1 MAIYFAGAIIS
12 WQTSAQPFVTHS
24 TAESELVAYCDALNA
39 GRSTEAMLAT
49 MMGVPSGSNAI
60 ERVMYG
66 DNIAAIGLAH
76 GTCSASWRTRHLR
89 IRSSY
94 LREALEG
101 RAPGGLWRL
110 LHLKGSELVAD
121 GLTKPLQ
128 GQAFSSFLTDLGM
141 RRERDAELQRDE
153 SSSAAVAAMMVG
165 SLLLSGMDA
174 AEETDGD
181 ADSATIWACGAVLM
195 AFGAIYVGQLAVQTM
210 QCCLRRLQVPSQSLE
225 EDNCRRLHGEA
236 ETGGEDLIRLKRGK
250 GSSSSQRGSTSVN
263 ITIQSGL
270 QHDDGLAISPMP
282 SSSYSTS
289 PIEHGAVS
297 SATKRAIGAASRR
310 STSSSGFA
318 CAAGSSCDDHAA
330 GATSRTSASSSGLA
344 GAVGASS
351 TDLAASATSRTSA
364 SSSGSV
370 SAAGLREVQASPKK
384 EMDLTNPWNRFQHEF
399 AGQGFSKQT
408 LSKLYQFQKKK
419 KEH

>member
-1 MAIYFAGAIIS
+1 
-12 WQTSAQPFVTHS
+12 
-24 TAESELVAYCDALNA
+24 
-39 GRSTEAMLAT
+39 
-49 MMGVPSGSNAI
+49 
-60 ERVMYG
+60 
-66 DNIAAIGLAH
+66 
-76 GTCSASWRTRHLR
+76 
-89 IRSSY
+89 
-94 LREALEG
+94 
-101 RAPGGLWRL
+101 
-110 LHLKGSELVAD
+110 
-121 GLTKPLQ
+121 
-128 GQAFSSFLTDLGM
+128 
-141 RRERDAELQRDE
+141 
-153 SSSAAVAAMMVG
+153 
-165 SLLLSGMDA
+165 
-174 AEETDGD
+174 
-181 ADSATIWACGAVLM
+181 M

-297 SATKRAIGAASRR
+297 SATTHATGAASRR

-318 CAAGSSCDDHAA
+318 CAAGSSCHDRAA

-351 TDLAASATSRTSA
+351 TDLGSQRYIKNLCFKFGLCERCWTEGG
-364 SSSGSV
+364 SSISEKGDGSDQ
-370 SAAGLREVQASPKK
+370 SMESIPARICW
-384 EMDLTNPWNRFQHEF
+384 T
-399 AGQGFSKQT
+399 GFLKADP
-408 LSKLYQFQKKK
+408 F
-419 KEH
+419 